1 MFLVVVEFY
10 SFVWLVVMMS
20 VLHYF
25 IFSSSSFYFRL
36 LVYSTIRLSPR
47 LFINKINS
55 HLLLINK
62 FEKISRGH
70 GISRP
75 TLHARTEIN
84 ATKRCTRNRN
94 ILSIQLLYF

>member
-55 HLLLINK
+55 HLLLIN
-62 FEKISRGH
+62 SR
-70 GISRP
+70 IFIVC
-75 TLHARTEIN
+75 LDI
-84 ATKRCTRNRN
+84 
-94 ILSIQLLYF
+94 I